1 MWWQSWTSIGLK
13 LINRMDRM
21 MGLSGIVLAGG
32 LSRRLGRDKAIE
44 PFGDEPLIARVISRL
59 SGLTNETVVVVNSV
73 ARGDELPLPD
83 EARVTVDI
91 YPESGS
97 LGGIFSGL
105 TAANS
110 DWGFVVA
117 CDMPFLNTDLIAHML
132 TLREDYD
139 AVVPLLDG
147 YPEPTHAAYSKAC
160 LPHIESRLKAG
171 QLKIAG
177 FFDDVRVRY
186 VSESEIYNFDA
197 ELLSFFNVNRPDDLE
212 RALAL
217 VEEGR

>member
-1 MWWQSWTSIGLK
+1 MTSDGLK
-13 LINRMDRM
+13 AMNSIDRM

-44 PFGDEPLIARVISRL
+44 PFGGEPLIARVIGRL
-59 SGLTNETVVVVNSV
+59 SGLTNETVVVVNSE
-73 ARGDELPLPD
+73 ARGKELPLPD

-197 ELLSFFNVNRPDDLE
+197 ERLSFFNVNRPDDLE

>member
-1 MWWQSWTSIGLK
+1 MT
-13 LINRMDRM
+13 
-21 MGLSGIVLAGG
+21 GLSGIVLAGG
-32 LSRRLGRDKAIE
+32 LSRRLGRDKAVE
-44 PFGDEPLIARVISRL
+44 PFGDEPLIARVIGRL
-59 SGLTNETVVVVNSV
+59 STLTNETVVVVNNE
-73 ARGDELPLPD
+73 ARGAELPLPD
-83 EARVTVDI
+83 EAKVAVDI
-91 YPESGS
+91 YPDSGS

-105 TAANS
+105 TVANT

-160 LPHIESRLKAG
+160 LPHIESRLEAG

-186 VSESEIYNFDA
+186 VSESEIDSFDA
-197 ELLSFFNVNRPDDLE
+197 ERLSFFNVNRPDDLE

>member
-1 MWWQSWTSIGLK
+1 MTSDGLK
-13 LINRMDRM
+13 AMNGMDKM
-21 MGLSGIVLAGG
+21 TGLSGIVLAGG
-32 LSRRLGRDKAIE
+32 LSRRLGRDKAVE
-44 PFGDEPLIARVISRL
+44 PFGDEPLIARVIGRL
-59 SGLTNETVVVVNSV
+59 SALTNETVVVVNSE
-73 ARGDELPLPD
+73 ARGAELPLPD
-83 EARVTVDI
+83 EAKVAVDI

-105 TAANS
+105 TAANN

-147 YPEPTHAAYSKAC
+147 YPEPTHAAYSIAC
-160 LPHIESRLKAG
+160 LPHIESRLRAG

-186 VSESEIYNFDA
+186 VSESEILGYDA
-197 ELLSFFNVNRPDDLE
+197 ERLSFFNVNRPDDLE

>member
-1 MWWQSWTSIGLK
+1 MT
-13 LINRMDRM
+13 
-21 MGLSGIVLAGG
+21 GLSGIVLAGG
-32 LSRRLGRDKAIE
+32 LSRRLGRDKAVE
-44 PFGDEPLIARVISRL
+44 PFGDEPLIARVIGRL
-59 SGLTNETVVVVNSV
+59 STLTNETVVVVNNE
-73 ARGDELPLPD
+73 ARGAELPLPD
-83 EARVTVDI
+83 EARVAVDI

-105 TAANS
+105 TAANN
-110 DWGFVVA
+110 DWGFIVA

-160 LPHIESRLKAG
+160 LPHIESRLRAG

-186 VSESEIYNFDA
+186 VSESEILGYDA
-197 ELLSFFNVNRPDDLE
+197 ERLSFFNVNRPDDLE

>member
-1 MWWQSWTSIGLK
+1 
-13 LINRMDRM
+13 M

-59 SGLTNETVVVVNSV
+59 SGLTNETVVVVNSE
-73 ARGDELPLPD
+73 ARGKELPLPD
-83 EARVTVDI
+83 GARVAVDI
-91 YPESGS
+91 YPDAGS

-186 VSESEIYNFDA
+186 VSESEIHSFDA

>member
-1 MWWQSWTSIGLK
+1 MT
-13 LINRMDRM
+13 
-21 MGLSGIVLAGG
+21 GLSGIVLAGG
-32 LSRRLGRDKAIE
+32 LSRRLGRDKAVE
-44 PFGDEPLIARVISRL
+44 PFGDEPLIARVIGRL
-59 SGLTNETVVVVNSV
+59 STLTNETVVVVNNE
-73 ARGDELPLPD
+73 ARGAELPLPD
-83 EARVTVDI
+83 EARVAVDI
-91 YPESGS
+91 YPDSGS

-105 TAANS
+105 TAANN

-147 YPEPTHAAYSKAC
+147 YPEPTHAAYSIAC
-160 LPHIESRLKAG
+160 LPHIESRLEAG

-186 VSESEIYNFDA
+186 VSESEILGYDA
-197 ELLSFFNVNRPDDLE
+197 ERLSFFNVNRPDDLE

>member
-1 MWWQSWTSIGLK
+1 MT
-13 LINRMDRM
+13 
-21 MGLSGIVLAGG
+21 GLSGIVLAGG
-32 LSRRLGRDKAIE
+32 LSRRLGRDKAVE
-44 PFGDEPLIARVISRL
+44 PFGDEPLIARVIGRL
-59 SGLTNETVVVVNSV
+59 STLTNETVVVVNNE
-73 ARGDELPLPD
+73 ARGAELPLPD
-83 EARVTVDI
+83 EARVAVDI
-91 YPESGS
+91 YPDSGS

-105 TAANS
+105 TVANT

-147 YPEPTHAAYSKAC
+147 YPEPTHAAYSIAC
-160 LPHIESRLKAG
+160 LPHIESRLRAG

-186 VSESEIYNFDA
+186 VSESEIDSFDA
-197 ELLSFFNVNRPDDLE
+197 ERLSFFNVNRPDDLE

-217 VEEGR
+217 VEEGK

>member
-1 MWWQSWTSIGLK
+1 MT
-13 LINRMDRM
+13 
-21 MGLSGIVLAGG
+21 GLSGIVLAGG
-32 LSRRLGRDKAIE
+32 LSRRLGRDKAVE
-44 PFGDEPLIARVISRL
+44 PFGDEPLIARVIGRL
-59 SGLTNETVVVVNSV
+59 STLTNETVVVVNNE
-73 ARGDELPLPD
+73 ARGAELPLPD
-83 EARVTVDI
+83 EARVAVDI

-105 TAANS
+105 TAANN

-160 LPHIESRLKAG
+160 LPHIESRLRAG

-186 VSESEIYNFDA
+186 VSESEILGYDA
-197 ELLSFFNVNRPDDLE
+197 ERLSFFNVNRPDDLE

>member
-1 MWWQSWTSIGLK
+1 MI
-13 LINRMDRM
+13 
-21 MGLSGIVLAGG
+21 GLSGIVLAGG

-44 PFGDEPLIARVISRL
+44 LFGEVPLIARVIGRL
-59 SGLTNETVVVVNSV
+59 SALTNETVVVVNNE
-73 ARGDELPLPD
+73 ARGGELPLPD
-83 EARVTVDI
+83 DTRVAVDI